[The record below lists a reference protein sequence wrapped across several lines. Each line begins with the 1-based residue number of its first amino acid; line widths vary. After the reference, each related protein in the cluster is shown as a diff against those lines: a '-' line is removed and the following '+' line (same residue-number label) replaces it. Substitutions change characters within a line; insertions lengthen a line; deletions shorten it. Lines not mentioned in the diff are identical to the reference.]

1 MSVNSKTY
9 LEVAE
14 YDEFPPTYRLHG
26 LGWSDSQDALA
37 MRLNFFPELHAGA
50 LEKIL
55 EYMRKHN
62 IPVLQPESFK
72 LELVL
77 TRAGVKIANPWEVAP

>member
-1 MSVNSKTY
+1 
-9 LEVAE
+9 
-14 YDEFPPTYRLHG
+14 
-26 LGWSDSQDALA
+26 

-72 LELVL
+72 LEFVL
-77 TRAGVKIANPWEVAP
+77 TRAGVRIINPWEVAP